1 MARRPRGRGE
11 FLHPLLAGTAL
22 LALSLLPA
30 IPLKAQS
37 SVVAP
42 GAEVTLLADGFGFT
56 EGPACDLDGNAYF
69 TDQPNDRIHV
79 WSADGKLSLF
89 KEKAG
94 RSNGLSFDGD
104 GNLWACADE
113 HNELWGI
120 SPAGEAKVV
129 VRDYEER
136 RLNGPNDLWVRPS
149 GGLYFTDPFYP
160 RDYWTHREKPQEIQ
174 GVYYLG
180 PGGEPPRRVAD
191 DLVQPNGIIGT
202 PDGKFLYVADIGARK
217 TYRYAIEPDGTLTG
231 KKLFCEMGSDG
242 MTIDSEGN
250 LYLTGMGVTVFSP
263 EGERIQHI
271 PVPSSWTANV
281 CFCGKGRQTLVI
293 TASDKLFGLRM
304 RVKGVGSQ

>member
-42 GAEVTLLADGFGFT
+42 GAEVTLLAGGFGFT

-79 WSADGKLSLF
+79 WGVDGKLSLF

-94 RSNGLSFDGD
+94 RSNGLSFDAE

-113 HNELWGI
+113 KSELWRI
-120 SPAGEAKVV
+120 SPAGEVKVV
-129 VRDYEER
+129 VRDYEEK
-136 RLNGPNDLWVRPS
+136 RLNGPNDLWMRPS

-180 PGGEPPRRVAD
+180 PGGKLPRRVAD
-191 DLVQPNGIIGT
+191 DLAQPNGIIGT
-202 PDGKFLYVADIGARK
+202 PDGKYLYVADIGARK
-217 TYRYAIEPDGTLTG
+217 TYRYAIEPDGTLSG

-271 PVPSSWTANV
+271 PVPSSWTSNV
-281 CFCGKGRQTLVI
+281 CFCGKDGQTLVI

>member
-1 MARRPRGRGE
+1 MSHRPRGRGDCVYP
-11 FLHPLLAGTAL
+11 LSMVTASLGLVLLAAV
-22 LALSLLPA
+22 
-30 IPLKAQS
+30 PLKAQS

-89 KEKAG
+89 KEGAG

-104 GNLWACADE
+104 GNLWACADGN
-113 HNELWGI
+113 NELWRI
-120 SPAGEAKVV
+120 SPAGEVKVV

-160 RDYWTHREKPQEIQ
+160 RDYWTHLEKPQEIQ

-180 PGGEPPRRVAD
+180 PGGKLPRRVAD
-191 DLVQPNGIIGT
+191 DLAQPNGIIGT
-202 PDGKFLYVADIGARK
+202 PDGKYLYVADIGARK
-217 TYRYAIEPDGTLTG
+217 TYRYAIEPDGTLSG

-271 PVPSSWTANV
+271 PVPSSWTSNV
-281 CFCGKGRQTLVI
+281 CFCGKDGQTLVI
-293 TASDKLFGLRM
+293 TASDKLFGLHM
-304 RVKGVGSQ
+304 RVKGAGSQ